1 MRINDMLIVSIYD
14 GAENASVVELTN
26 NNVYREYHNHLLVD
40 GRGFRLPED
49 GCDDFKLFTQI
60 VELVKDGGGSV
71 DIQQKFPVFSE
82 YTIMVCKD
90 GNIDLQL
97 PRRRICVPS
106 EWTKNHPVATDDI
119 TPRHVDATDEDLP
132 F

>member
-14 GAENASVVELTN
+14 KKSEDSASIVELAN
-26 NNVYREYHNHLLVD
+26 NNIHREYHNHLLVD
-40 GRGFRLPED
+40 GRGFRLPE
-49 GCDDFKLFTQI
+49 GCDDFKLFEQI
-60 VELVKDGGGSV
+60 IELVEGGGGSI

-82 YTIMVCKD
+82 YTIMVCKN

-97 PRRRICVPS
+97 PRRHVCVPS
-106 EWTKNHPVATDDI
+106 EWTGHPADDAE
-119 TPRHVDATDEDLP
+119 TLQHVDATDDDLP